1 MPTVKRTMSI
11 FEKLRV
17 VRYAKE
23 LEKSKTIVCIRFRYK
38 KAAPKKRFCK
48 GVNIQRACEQKF
60 PEMMAGR
67 VSRWMKQANDERWEE
82 LTEQQQKS
90 TFQLTDA
97 MKIALGLDTKKIK
110 GWKALGTEHA
120 EARLQDL
127 GQLPRWSVPGPVLED
142 REGNKQECSDPI
154 CIYIYI
160 YTQYWIYT

>member
-1 MPTVKRTMSI
+1 MPKVKRTMSI

-17 VRYAKE
+17 VRYARE
-23 LEKSKTIVCIRFRYK
+23 ISKNKTVVCVRFRYK
-38 KAAPKKRFCK
+38 KAPPSKRFLK

-60 PEMMAGR
+60 PELAGR
-67 VSRWMKQANDERWEE
+67 VTTWMKRAEEERWEE
-82 LTEQQQKS
+82 LTEHQQKT

-97 MKIALGLDTKKIK
+97 MKMALGLDAKKIK

-142 REGNKQECSDPI
+142 REGE
-154 CIYIYI
+154 
-160 YTQYWIYT
+160 